1 MSKSDFS
8 LGVLFGALA
17 GSVVALLYAPEKGKT
32 TRDRLSFRISQTV
45 DELSH
50 LVEKLNNEKEKLE
63 SEAKKRGAEVV
74 SEAQEKAE
82 NLIKEAEALLHNVSK
97 KEAEAND

>member
-8 LGVLFGALA
+8 LGVIFGALA

-32 TRDRLSFRISQTV
+32 TRDRLSYRISNYAEEISQLI
-45 DELSH
+45 ERLNK
-50 LVEKLNNEKEKLE
+50 EKAKLE

-82 NLIKEAEALLHNVSK
+82 HLIKEAEALLQHVSN
-97 KEAEAND
+97 KENSN